1 MTQPLSPNAVA
12 ADQRPLNDPPAH
24 SLGERAEFVVVA
36 NRLPVRHSS
45 TPGDEGWMPS
55 PGGLVSALTSA
66 LQNHA
71 DGLWIGW
78 PGAAEHVEPPS
89 TYEGIRLKSVDI
101 SPHEYEQFYL
111 GFSNA
116 TIWPLYHDAIRS
128 PSYHRTWWHTYREV
142 NQRFADAVA
151 ESVAP
156 GGTVWVHDYQL
167 QLVPQMLRAIRPD
180 VIIGFFLHIPFPPS
194 ELFMQLPWRRE
205 ILAGL
210 LGADL
215 LGFQLHSSASNF
227 SRLARRLTSATGT
240 DSGLDFEGRA
250 VRIGSF
256 PISVDCDQIV
266 ELASDQ
272 AVRARAREIRHDLGD
287 PEFLFLG
294 VDRLDYTKGIQQR
307 IKAIAEMLNDGQLS
321 AERQVMVQIAVPSRE
336 SDAHYEQE
344 RHDLERAV
352 GEVNG
357 EHSLFGHPA
366 IHYLHK
372 NLPFDE
378 LIALYLAADIM
389 LVTPFKDGMNLV
401 AKEYVMCRSDLTG
414 KLILSEFAGAAAELR
429 GAYMV
434 NPHDLDGI
442 KEAIH
447 LAMNAGP
454 KETRDRISRMR
465 RMIFRR
471 NVYDWARTFLA
482 ALAQTAPLSSAAP
495 SSDAANPVSTNGHRH
510 DSAHNSGQKT
520 DQSSSMRSA
529 TELTM
534 RDG

>member
-1 MTQPLSPNAVA
+1 MTQPHSPNAVA
-12 ADQRPLNDPPAH
+12 ADHRPLDDPSAR
-24 SLGERAEFVVVA
+24 SLVERAEFVVVA
-36 NRLPVRHSS
+36 NRLPVRHSK

-66 LQNHA
+66 LQNH

-78 PGAAEHVEPPS
+78 PGATEHEEPPS
-89 TYEGIRLKSVDI
+89 TYEGIRLKSVEI
-101 SPHEYEQFYL
+101 SPHEYEEFYL

-128 PSYHRTWWHTYREV
+128 PSYHRTWWQTYHEV
-142 NQRFADAVA
+142 NQRFAEAVA

-167 QLVPQMLRAIRPD
+167 QLVPQLLRAMRPD
-180 VIIGFFLHIPFPPS
+180 VVIGFFLHIPFPPS

-250 VRIGSF
+250 VRVGSF

-266 ELASDQ
+266 ELAANQ
-272 AVRARAREIRHDLGD
+272 AVRTRAREIRHGLGD

-307 IKAIAEMLNDGQLS
+307 IKAIAEMLDDGQLN
-321 AERQVMVQIAVPSRE
+321 AQRQVMIQIAVPSRE
-336 SDAHYEQE
+336 SDSHYEQE

-357 EHSLFGHPA
+357 EHAIVGHPA

-401 AKEYVMCRSDLTG
+401 AKEYVMCRADLTG
-414 KLILSEFAGAAAELR
+414 KLILSEFAGAATELR

-434 NPHDLDGI
+434 NPHDLEGI
-442 KEAIH
+442 KEAIL
-447 LAMNAGP
+447 LAMSAGP
-454 KETRDRISRMR
+454 KETRDRMSRMR

-471 NVYDWARTFLA
+471 NVYDWAKAFLA
-482 ALAQTAPLSSAAP
+482 ALAQTVPGTIHEARSDTASAA
-495 SSDAANPVSTNGHRH
+495 SANGNAKAS
-510 DSAHNSGQKT
+510 
-520 DQSSSMRSA
+520 DQSSSTRSA